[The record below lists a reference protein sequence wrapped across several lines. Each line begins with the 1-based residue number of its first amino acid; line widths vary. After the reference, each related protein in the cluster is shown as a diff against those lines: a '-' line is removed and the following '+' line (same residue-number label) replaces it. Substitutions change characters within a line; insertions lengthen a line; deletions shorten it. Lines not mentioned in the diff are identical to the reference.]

1 MDSNCPICLFPIS
14 TEKLNKLSCTH
25 FICTECINE
34 LIKHSNLCPICKKEF
49 LNYQNSKNEIISLS
63 KENLT
68 KIEEEK
74 KNFYKEE
81 NFDCITRFDINR
93 QLNILE
99 KSCED
104 IKFKFNQLG
113 NSASEKELYT
123 LTKIYKTIDETFSL
137 INEEEYD
144 AKIVQQNITNMIME
158 IKNLKTRKYRYE
170 YLEKDE
176 DEDYYENF
184 EDDYIDPKL
193 NHGIKCKYDIEF
205 VTNNNKKKKK
215 KKKHK

>member
-1 MDSNCPICLFPIS
+1 
-14 TEKLNKLSCTH
+14 
-25 FICTECINE
+25 
-34 LIKHSNLCPICKKEF
+34 
-49 LNYQNSKNEIISLS
+49 
-63 KENLT
+63 
-68 KIEEEK
+68 
-74 KNFYKEE
+74 
-81 NFDCITRFDINR
+81 
-93 QLNILE
+93 
-99 KSCED
+99 
-104 IKFKFNQLG
+104 
-113 NSASEKELYT
+113 
-123 LTKIYKTIDETFSL
+123 
-137 INEEEYD
+137 
-144 AKIVQQNITNMIME
+144 ME